1 MFTTTLSLAELADVV
16 GGASTKTAGK
26 SSHDP
31 LSGLARAAQ
40 EKPGKTSVDVFGY
53 ANDADQSAG
62 IGVEARH
69 RFTPNVSVF
78 AQGKAGVKDGKQD
91 DSVMGGIRFEW

>member
-1 MFTTTLSLAELADVV
+1 MTLSSLSLDELACVT
-16 GGASTKTAGK
+16 GGASTAPAGK
-26 SSHDP
+26 SSPDP
-31 LSGLARAAQ
+31 LSGLSRAAQ
-40 EKPGKTSVDVFGY
+40 EKPGKTSVDIFGY
-53 ANDADQSAG
+53 AQDSDQSAG

-78 AQGKAGVKDGKQD
+78 AQGKAGVKNGASD

>member
-1 MFTTTLSLAELADVV
+1 MTISSLSLDQLACVT
-16 GGASTKTAGK
+16 GGASATPSK
-26 SSHDP
+26 SSPDP

-40 EKPGKTSVDVFGY
+40 EKPGKTSVDIFGY
-53 ANDADQSAG
+53 AQDSDQSAG

-78 AQGKAGVKDGKQD
+78 GQAKAGVKNGAND